1 MINCVTGERGAQRGA
16 DTDRAA
22 DDPKPEIEPSR
33 AVRDIRDHERKG
45 HAENSGA
52 DAIENLH
59 DDDQIRI
66 GHECKQHASQS

>member
-1 MINCVTGERGAQRGA
+1 MVNGVAGERGAERRA
-16 DTDRAA
+16 DAHRAA
-22 DDPKPEIEPSR
+22 DDAKPEIEPSR

-59 DDDQIRI
+59 DR
-66 GHECKQHASQS
+66 A